1 MPMNY
6 GRVAR
11 SYQFLSR
18 MVFGNALL
26 NAQRKAL
33 SNLSFPC
40 NILMIG
46 GGDGEIL
53 KHLSDFEGVL
63 DFVEISSEMVLVA
76 QSKTNFPVSWH
87 VQDIFNFKTDRKY
100 DVIFMPFLLDNFTTK
115 QCSELITHL
124 KPMLKS
130 GGQVIVVDFTEK
142 PNLWQKVLLFSMYT
156 FFGLIAQVEANK
168 IPDIERTMAIHKLQK
183 TLETKSFRGFIEIKK
198 YSLNP

>member
-6 GRVAR
+6 GKVSQ

-33 SNLSFPC
+33 SKLRFPC
-40 NILMIG
+40 NVLMIG

-63 DFVEISSEMVLVA
+63 DYVEISSEMVLVA
-76 QSKTNFPVSWH
+76 QSKTNLSINWH
-87 VQDIFNFKTDRKY
+87 IQDIFSFKTDRKY

-124 KPMLKS
+124 KPMLKKE
-130 GGQVIVVDFTEK
+130 GQVIVVDFTEV
-142 PNLWQKVLLFSMYT
+142 PNLWQKVLLSCMYS
-156 FFGLIAQVEANK
+156 FFRLIAGVKTAKMPE
-168 IPDIERTMAIHKLQK
+168 IEQIMAIHTLKK
-183 TLETKSFRGFIEIKK
+183 TLEMKSFRGFIEIKK
-198 YSLNP
+198 YSLNS